1 MKPPLDVEGPQGG
14 RSTRDRPQHDPKY
27 VAICKDLRARI
38 TTGEYV
44 PGRRLPSQLALAAAY
59 GVSVMTL
66 RQALAELGDEGLVE
80 TSHGRGTFVGARP
93 FEYRL
98 NHLSSF
104 AQDMRRQGKFVTT
117 RVLYSGLV
125 AEAEPEICARL
136 ALPAG
141 ERPYQ
146 LDRVRFVDGVPV
158 VFQRSYLPASIGR
171 KLQPNS
177 LETESL
183 YDVLR
188 TQQQLDVVRAV
199 ETVKAVAMPAAEAK
213 ALGRPPGTPALLS
226 TRLSL
231 ADGDRPI
238 LFDKAYIS
246 GEAVEVFADRVADS
260 LRLSFRL
267 G

>member
-1 MKPPLDVEGPQGG
+1 MKPPLDVQAPPG
-14 RSTRDRPQHDPKY
+14 RQPKGERPAHDPKY

-38 TTGEYV
+38 TSGEYV

-66 RQALAELGDEGLVE
+66 RQALAQLGDDGLVE
-80 TSHGRGTFVGARP
+80 TTHGRGTFVAARP

-117 RVLYSGLV
+117 RVLFAGLV
-125 AEAEPEICARL
+125 AEAEPELCARL
-136 ALPAG
+136 ALPSG

-158 VFQRSYLPASIGR
+158 VFQRSYLPAAIGR
-171 KLQPNS
+171 RLQANS

-199 ETVKAVAMPAAEAK
+199 ETVKAVALPAAEAQ
-213 ALGRPPGTPALLS
+213 ALGRPPGSPALLS

-231 ADGDRPI
+231 AEGDRPI
-238 LFDKAYIS
+238 IFDKAYIS
-246 GEAVEVFADRVADS
+246 GEVVEVFADRVADS
-260 LRLSFRL
+260 LRLSFRVQ
-267 G
+267 

>member
-1 MKPPLDVEGPQGG
+1 MKPPFDAQASPDRPSKG
-14 RSTRDRPQHDPKY
+14 DRPQHDSKY
-27 VAICKDLRARI
+27 LAIHRDLRARI
-38 TTGEYV
+38 TSGEYV
-44 PGRRLPSQLALAAAY
+44 PGRRLPSQSALAASY

-66 RQALAELGDEGLVE
+66 RQALAELGSEGLVE
-80 TSHGRGTFVGARP
+80 TTHGRGTFVAARP

-98 NHLSSF
+98 SHLSSF

-117 RVLYSGLV
+117 RVLFAGLIT
-125 AEAEPEICARL
+125 EAEPELSARL
-136 ALPAG
+136 ALPPG

-146 LDRVRFVDGVPV
+146 LDRIRFVDGVPV

-171 KLQPNS
+171 RLQANS

-188 TQQQLDVVRAV
+188 TQQQIDVVRAV
-199 ETVKAVAMPAAEAK
+199 ETVKAVALPAAEAQ
-213 ALGRPPGTPALLS
+213 ALGRPSGTPALLS

-231 ADGDRPI
+231 TDGDRPI

-246 GEAVEVFADRVADS
+246 GEVVEVFADRVADS
-260 LRLSFRL
+260 LRLSFRVQ
-267 G
+267 

>member
-1 MKPPLDVEGPQGG
+1 MRPPLDVLALPG
-14 RSTRDRPQHDPKY
+14 RQSKEERPPHDLKY

-38 TTGEYV
+38 TSGEYV
-44 PGRRLPSQLALAAAY
+44 AGRRLPSQVALAAAY

-66 RQALAELGDEGLVE
+66 RQALAELSEDGLVE
-80 TSHGRGTFVGARP
+80 TTHGRGTFVAARP

-117 RVLYSGLV
+117 RVLFAGLV
-125 AEAEPEICARL
+125 TEAEPEICARL
-136 ALPAG
+136 ALPSA

-146 LDRVRFVDGVPV
+146 LDRVRFVDGLPV
-158 VFQRSYLPASIGR
+158 VFQRSYLPGSIGR
-171 KLQPNS
+171 RLQPKS

-188 TQQQLDVVRAV
+188 TQLHLDVIRAV
-199 ETVKAVAMPAAEAK
+199 ETVQAVALPIAEAQ
-213 ALGRPPGTPALLS
+213 ALGRSPGTPALLS

-246 GEAVEVFADRVADS
+246 GEVVEVFADRVADS
-260 LRLSFRL
+260 LRLSFRVQ
-267 G
+267 